1 MVRKTK
7 SKIGKRVFKQK
18 QKQKQSVN
26 VKINIDNSK
35 RTVKKRRPS
44 TGRTVRGGGG
54 GGGASSSN
62 QPIFYTNPIN
72 LDNDT
77 FRTINEGLT
86 SGFASLSKIIH
97 NKAPEQPVAST
108 PPFQSVL
115 EGTETLP
122 SFYQTADANIN
133 PPIDTETIFYIP
145 KKKKPKDGYVFNPR
159 TGIEIQIGGRLYK
172 KLVKEGV
179 EFNL

>member
-7 SKIGKRVFKQK
+7 SKTGKRVSKQK
-18 QKQKQSVN
+18 QKQRQSVN

-35 RTVKKRRPS
+35 RTATRRRPS

-54 GGGASSSN
+54 GVSSSS

-77 FRTINEGLT
+77 FRIINEGLT
-86 SGFASLSKIIH
+86 TGFASLSKIIH

-108 PPFQSVL
+108 PPF
-115 EGTETLP
+115 ETA
-122 SFYQTADANIN
+122 SIC
-133 PPIDTETIFYIP
+133 
-145 KKKKPKDGYVFNPR
+145 
-159 TGIEIQIGGRLYK
+159 
-172 KLVKEGV
+172 LVGC
-179 EFNL
+179 FSSSRGHFILNLMRED